1 MSRTDSNAE
10 LGAYYAGLW
19 ENDIHMGLLWST
31 VGVKTDKPVE
41 KSHAPSWSWATAVQ
55 YNDLL
60 YLQSVDFPR
69 MRYGE
74 VFTPVA
80 EITALRNSEG
90 AQKAF
95 PMGDEFGENQQVGKL
110 RISASFLPIGPGVD
124 VGDIKFQL
132 LIPTE
137 DLAAGKVRC
146 IKISYSKW
154 TETKLKYSLVELV
167 DMAAKQEKLDNKTPK
182 DRTCYGE
189 WIETKLEYSVQEV
202 REFARKTKKSG
213 DLVTKQEMCQ
223 AWCLLVNRMSE
234 NVHEYR
240 KVGLCL
246 IDNKLTE
253 GWETAEIL
261 LV

>member
-1 MSRTDSNAE
+1 VARELQEVSRTESNAE

-19 ENDIHMGLLWST
+19 ENDIHMGLLWFT
-31 VGVKTDKPVE
+31 VGVKTDKPVK

-55 YNDLL
+55 SKDLL
-60 YLQSVDFPR
+60 YLQSVEFPR

-80 EITALRNSEG
+80 KITALRNSEG

-137 DLAAGKVRC
+137 DLAAGKVGC
-146 IKISYSKW
+146 IKISYSEW
-154 TETKLKYSLVELV
+154 TETKLKDSLLELV
-167 DMAAKQEKLDNKTPK
+167 DMAAKQEKLDNTTPK
-182 DRTCYGE
+182 E
-189 WIETKLEYSVQEV
+189 L
-202 REFARKTKKSG
+202 G

-223 AWCLLVNRMSE
+223 AWCLLVNRTSE

-253 GWETAEIL
+253 RWETAEIL